1 MLVKQTKLRCLFVR
15 VACCASDFLKIVKM
29 CATPVK
35 KVPIHLQSSQNRLII
50 KNGKIVNADGVIDG
64 DIFIEDGVIK
74 ELGRNLIIPGGTRAI
89 DARGRYVFPGGIDP
103 HTHFELE
110 FMGAVSVDGF
120 YQGTKAAVA
129 GGTTTVIDFVIPK
142 AGQSLLEAYY
152 ERRENAD
159 TKVCCDYGLHV
170 AVTNA
175 SDKTKQEMTELTGD
189 ELGVSSFKFFM
200 AYKDTLM
207 VRDPELYALF
217 EHCRKIGALAM
228 VHAENGDAVAENAK
242 RLLAKG
248 VTGPEGHQLSR
259 PEDVEAEA
267 VTRAAMIA
275 NQVNCPLYV
284 VHVMSREAAE
294 AVVLARTR
302 GNVIFAETLAA
313 ALSTDGRAYKHTC
326 WEHAAG
332 HVLSPPL
339 RSHPSTPET
348 LMRFLSSNGLQA
360 TGSDHCVF
368 SLSQKSI
375 GKENFTLI
383 PNGVN
388 GVEERMAIVWER
400 GVKAGVLDLPQFV
413 DVTST
418 CAAKLFNL
426 YPRKGVIAVGSDAD
440 LVIWDPARAYTISA
454 KTHHS
459 AGDFN
464 VFEGQQMSGAPQ
476 YVIVNG
482 RVCVDDYELRAVEG
496 HGKFLPTGP
505 WSPAAYEPIKAR
517 EQNSGTA
524 VNGIP
529 DLKPLQITPPVASEN
544 GHTLRTVQEV
554 SSPIPPPT
562 PATPSST
569 GRQMRQEGQRDLQ
582 GTTFVVGGEGPEA
595 SAHKSS
601 IRVAN
606 PPGGRS
612 AGGFW

>member
-1 MLVKQTKLRCLFVR
+1 M
-15 VACCASDFLKIVKM
+15 S
-29 CATPVK
+29 ATPVK

-50 KNGKIVNADGVIDG
+50 KNGKIVNSDGVTDG

-89 DARGRYVFPGGIDP
+89 DARGRYIFPGGIDP

-110 FMGAVSVDGF
+110 FMGATTVDDF

-142 AGQSLLEAYY
+142 PGQTLLEAYY
-152 ERRENAD
+152 ERRESAD
-159 TKVCCDYGLHV
+159 QKVCCDYGFHV

-175 SDKTKQEMTELTGD
+175 NEQTKKEMTELTGE
-189 ELGVSSFKFFM
+189 ELGVNSFKFFM
-200 AYKDTLM
+200 AYKNSLM
-207 VRDPELYALF
+207 LRDPELYALF
-217 EHCRKIGALAM
+217 EHCRKIGALAL
-228 VHAENGDAVAENAK
+228 VHAENGDVIAENAQK
-242 RLLAKG
+242 LLAAG
-248 VTGPEGHQLSR
+248 VTSPEGHQLSR

-275 NQVNCPLYV
+275 NQVSCPLYV

-294 AVVLARTR
+294 AVAVARSR
-302 GNVIFAETLAA
+302 GNVIFGETLAA
-313 ALSTDGRAYKHTC
+313 ALGADGSAYKHSC

-339 RSHPSTPET
+339 RSDPSTPDT
-348 LMRFLSSNGLQA
+348 LLRFLVSNGLQL

-368 SLSQKSI
+368 SLSQKAI
-375 GKENFTLI
+375 GKDNFTLI

-388 GVEERMAIVWER
+388 GVEERLAILWEK
-400 GVKAGVLDLPQFV
+400 GVKTGVLDLPQFV

-418 CAAKLFNL
+418 NAAKLFNL
-426 YPRKGVIAVGSDAD
+426 YPRKGVVAVGSDAD
-440 LVIWDPARAYTISA
+440 LVIWDPTRPQTISA

-464 VFEGQQMSGAPQ
+464 IFEGLQISGSPQ
-476 YVIVNG
+476 YVIVSG
-482 RVCVDDYELRAVEG
+482 RVCVDDYELKAVEG
-496 HGKFLPTGP
+496 HGKYLSTTP
-505 WSPAAYEPIKAR
+505 WTPFVYEQVKDR
-517 EQNSGTA
+517 EQKLGVTL
-524 VNGIP
+524 NGIP
-529 DLKPLQITPPVASEN
+529 DLAPLQLATPRTPVPPAALN
-544 GHTLRTVQEV
+544 GHTLRAVEEAAEPV
-554 SSPIPPPT
+554 YSPSQT
-562 PATPSST
+562 TPSAT

-582 GTTFVVGGEGPEA
+582 GTTFVVGGDGPEA
-595 SAHKSS
+595 AAHKSS